1 MNSPNTPSRFH
12 AWRTWWTHSLRT
24 RLVTLSLAPLL
35 LAFPLIMGV
44 VIAIG
49 GSSFDRSLAL
59 NALGK
64 VEGVRTYLNQIK
76 ARSLDSIKQQVG
88 SERLPRLLAHHLGS
102 SPPNADLGRALVAL
116 ARENQFDFLVIADQE
131 GRVIA
136 ASTPAETGSTI
147 PETFVTRQ
155 ARTGIATVE
164 YEILS
169 AAQLT
174 AIAPALAERARI
186 ALHEDKD
193 GSETRGLLI
202 NFAVHFPLST
212 RHPNAILFG
221 GILLNRNS
229 GLIDY
234 VRDIVFPVNPQIGS
248 VAGSTAKP

>member
-102 SPPNADLGRALVAL
+102 SPPNEDLGRALVAL

-147 PETFVTRQ
+147 PETFVTR
-155 ARTGIATVE
+155 
-164 YEILS
+164 
-169 AAQLT
+169 
-174 AIAPALAERARI
+174 
-186 ALHEDKD
+186 
-193 GSETRGLLI
+193 
-202 NFAVHFPLST
+202 
-212 RHPNAILFG
+212 
-221 GILLNRNS
+221 
-229 GLIDY
+229 
-234 VRDIVFPVNPQIGS
+234 
-248 VAGSTAKP
+248 